1 MKTKVAAIYGKRDVR
16 LRVFELPEITDNEL
30 LVSVISDSV
39 CLSTWKAALL
49 GSEHKRV
56 PDDLENHPVI
66 TGHECAG
73 VIVEVGKNLTGKYK
87 KGQRFVLQPAMGLP
101 SGYSAGYSYEYF
113 GGNATYM
120 IIPEIAIN
128 LGCVLP
134 YHGSYF
140 AAASLAEPMCC
151 IIGAYHA
158 NYHTTQYVYEH
169 RMGVK
174 PGGTLHCWRVQVRW
188 ALALSITPLTAAYNR
203 RGWWWS
209 ISTTNV
215 WRRYRSCCRW
225 NWRPVKAL
233 SWCM

>member
-1 MKTKVAAIYGKRDVR
+1 MNINAYPT
-16 LRVFELPEITDNEL
+16 
-30 LVSVISDSV
+30 IS
-39 CLSTWKAALL
+39 
-49 GSEHKRV
+49 
-56 PDDLENHPVI
+56 ENHPVI
-66 TGHECAG
+66 TGHQCAG

-158 NYHTTQYVYEH
+158 NYCTP
-169 RMGVK
+169 RNMFISIAWASNLAAI
-174 PGGTLHCWRVQVRW
+174 LHCWRVQVRW